1 LSYASI
7 LIGCILGGSTLCNEM
22 SSLLLSPGEDSGHDV
37 FGSTQ
42 TLTSFGSSDFEVVDD
57 TDL

>member
-1 LSYASI
+1 
-7 LIGCILGGSTLCNEM
+7 M
-22 SSLLLSPGEDSGHDV
+22 SSLLLSPGEDSGLDV
-37 FGSTQ
+37 FSDVSGSTQ

>member
-1 LSYASI
+1 MFY
-7 LIGCILGGSTLCNEM
+7 LIVGGSTICSET
-22 SSLLLSPGEDSGHDV
+22 SSLVLPPGGDSGGDILSDV

-42 TLTSFGSSDFEVVDD
+42 TLTSFGSSDFEIVDD